1 MLNHFNQKRET
12 RAEQATSCAL
22 LFYITVAEMSHILQP
37 QFALRSLTDQQ
48 ITGMRQFTIIQFKP

>member
-12 RAEQATSCAL
+12 RAEQAL
-22 LFYITVAEMSHILQP
+22 FFYITVAEMSHILQP